1 MRSWKALQLFG
12 DYLSL
17 LAHYHGTSGFQ
28 ICASLPQIWGPAYQ
42 LYIRIGCNKSTAA
55 KLWQGDGCW
64 QIKTIHIVVLFSKNK
79 HMLFLSDF
87 FFNQKIASSN
97 IDSPNFTEDLHYTRF
112 PYVNL
117 SCMQSQVLQQ
127 ARNSPPIAVEE
138 KATVLIL
145 GHLSPKHLLL

>member
-1 MRSWKALQLFG
+1 MSWRAPQLFG

-28 ICASLPQIWGPAYQ
+28 ICASPSQIWGPAYQ

-79 HMLFLSDF
+79 HMLLSDF
-87 FFNQKIASSN
+87 FLLIKKLPLSTQSHLISQRTCTTPGSPVWTWAACKARFSSRPW
-97 IDSPNFTEDLHYTRF
+97 IHF
-112 PYVNL
+112 PLQSRKKTAALNL
-117 SCMQSQVLQQ
+117 EQP
-127 ARNSPPIAVEE
+127 R
-138 KATVLIL
+138 
-145 GHLSPKHLLL
+145 PKDH